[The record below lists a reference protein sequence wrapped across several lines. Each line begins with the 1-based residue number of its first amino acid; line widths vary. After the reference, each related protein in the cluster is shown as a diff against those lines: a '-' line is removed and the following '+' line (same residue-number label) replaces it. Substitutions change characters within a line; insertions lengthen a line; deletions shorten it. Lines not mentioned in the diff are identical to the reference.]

1 MFDASRKC
9 RGRVVTVHFCF
20 VGGIALVALR
30 MSLMVL
36 LRMADGEVLALLMCF
51 FMLRMTRTL
60 NLVDGDEND
69 D

>member
-1 MFDASRKC
+1 M
-9 RGRVVTVHFCF
+9 HFCF